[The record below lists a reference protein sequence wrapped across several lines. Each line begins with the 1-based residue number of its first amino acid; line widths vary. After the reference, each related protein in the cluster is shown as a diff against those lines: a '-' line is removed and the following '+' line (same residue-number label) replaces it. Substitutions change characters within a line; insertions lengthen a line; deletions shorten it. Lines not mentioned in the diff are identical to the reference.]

1 MAEDCFQKILDI
13 YDTLP
18 KQQKKIADFVLTSF
32 SEVIYFSVGRIASA
46 IGVSAASI
54 VRFARMLGFEGFS
67 DFQEAF
73 FEYHKRIHSPRG
85 RVQQLIKDFHNTEI
99 NYRSITEREIRYL
112 EKSINLI
119 DDKTYWAA
127 VELICKA
134 KKIHIL
140 GIGPNEMLGCHL
152 NFRLRRFSVDT
163 VHHQHGDSLLAE
175 ELLGLNRQD
184 AAIAYNFFRVSD
196 ELKIYVDIM
205 KKKNVPVILITDIMN
220 PAIIK
225 DCSFVFCAER
235 GPQASFH
242 SPLVPLA
249 ITNALLVGVAYKLD
263 KKALQSLELLE
274 TYRQKYYYNKS
285 GEKYES

>member
-1 MAEDCFQKILDI
+1 MTEDCFQEILDI
-13 YDTLP
+13 YDSLP

-32 SEVIYFSVGRIASA
+32 SEVIYFSVGRMASA

-54 VRFARMLGFEGFS
+54 VRFTRMLGFEGFS

-73 FEYHKRIHSPRG
+73 FEYHKKIHSPRG
-85 RVQQLIKDFHNTEI
+85 RVQQLIKDFDNTEI
-99 NYRSITEREIRYL
+99 NYRNITKREIRYL
-112 EKSINLI
+112 EKSIHLI

-127 VELICKA
+127 VNLLCKA
-134 KKIHIL
+134 QKVHIL
-140 GIGPNEMLGCHL
+140 GMGPNEMLGCHL
-152 NFRLRRFSVDT
+152 SFRLRRFSVDT
-163 VHHQHGDSLLAE
+163 FHHKHGDSMLAE
-175 ELLGLNRQD
+175 ELLRLSRQD
-184 AAIAYNFFRVSD
+184 AAVAYNFFRISD

-205 KKKNVPVILITDIMN
+205 KKKEVPVILITDIMN

-235 GPQASFH
+235 GPQGSFH

-285 GEKYES
+285 GEKYGS